1 MLPILNHEP
10 VVRLSVYLGLLVLL
24 MLAEAVWP
32 RRPRSLGRRQR
43 WPGNLGMAALN
54 ALAVRLLAPGAV
66 IGVAL
71 WADGAGF
78 GLFNWL
84 SLPDGLAVIASLL
97 LLDLTIYGQHVAFH
111 RIAPLWRLHRM
122 HHADTEID
130 VTTGARFHP
139 AEILLSV
146 AIKAAAVVLLGAP
159 AGAVLLFEV
168 LLNATSMFNHAN
180 LALPAGLDRWL
191 RCLLVTPDM
200 HRVHHSWHRDETDSN
215 YGFNLPWW
223 DRLFGTY
230 RPQPRDGHSGMTIG
244 LADFRSPGDQRLDR
258 MLLQPLRPSVAA
270 DGRAGDSPAPV
281 V

>member
-1 MLPILNHEP
+1 MSPILNHEP
-10 VVRLSVYLGLLVLL
+10 VIRLGVYLGLLVLL
-24 MLAEAVWP
+24 MLAEAAWP
-32 RRPRSLGRRQR
+32 RRPRVLGRRQR

-54 ALAVRLLAPGAV
+54 ALTVRLLAPGAV

-71 WADGAGF
+71 WADETGF
-78 GLFNWL
+78 GLFNL
-84 SLPDGLAVIASLL
+84 LPAPDWLAVVGSVL
-97 LLDLTIYGQHVAFH
+97 LLDLTIYAQHVAFH
-111 RIAPLWRLHRM
+111 RVAPLWRLHRM

-139 AEILLSV
+139 VEILLSV

-180 LALPAGLDRWL
+180 LALPPALDRWL
-191 RCLLVTPDM
+191 RRLLVTPDM

-230 RPQPRDGHSGMTIG
+230 RPQPRDGHTGMTIG
-244 LADFRSPGDQRLDR
+244 LADFRSSGDQRLDR
-258 MLLQPLRPSVAA
+258 LLLQPLRASAA
-270 DGRAGDSPAPV
+270 TDGQAEDSAAPV